1 MKYSTTVIKLFCLL
15 SFLTFSYHGFAQ
27 DKTDSVSFK
36 SIDPGHKYFPA
47 DQYFQQPAY
56 KKPRPFS
63 FLTNIPGDL
72 LQIAKSPF
80 QKQNLRPLITIA
92 GTTALLLHFDQTII
106 NGVGSTSR
114 KIGLEPEAEFDALQ
128 IHNKSLFKL
137 PDNLNSGFYQLGE
150 GTTTMG
156 IAGGFFIYGK
166 ITHDNRAL
174 QTASDLTEAFL
185 SMGITIQALKRI
197 TGRQAPFMA
206 TVPGGR
212 WQPFPSFSK
221 FQRYTVNYDAF
232 PSGHLATMMATI
244 TVLAE
249 NYPEKKWI
257 RPVGYL
263 LTGLTG
269 WSMMN
274 NRVHW
279 ASDFPLGL
287 AIGYLSGKIAYN
299 RHHKKELMRELLP
312 LQ

>member
-1 MKYSTTVIKLFCLL
+1 MKYSTTVIKFFCFLF
-15 SFLTFSYHGFAQ
+15 FPYHVFAQ
-27 DKTDSVSFK
+27 DKTDSISFK
-36 SIDPGHKYFPA
+36 STDPVHNYFPA
-47 DQYFQQPAY
+47 EQYFQQPVY

-63 FLTNIPGDL
+63 FLTNVPGDL

-80 QKQNLRPLITIA
+80 EKQNLRPLVTIA
-92 GTTALLLHFDQTII
+92 GTTALLLLFDNAITK
-106 NGVGSTSR
+106 GVGSASNR
-114 KIGLEPEAEFDALQ
+114 IGMEPEAEFDELQ
-128 IHNKSLFKL
+128 IHKQAIFKL
-137 PDNLNSGFYQLGE
+137 PDNLNSSFYQMGE
-150 GTTTMG
+150 GTTTFG

-166 ITHDNRAL
+166 IAHDNRAL

-206 TVPGGR
+206 AVPGGR

-221 FQRYTVNYDAF
+221 YQRYTVNYDAF

-269 WSMMN
+269 WSMIN
-274 NRVHW
+274 NKVHW

-287 AIGYLSGKIAYN
+287 AIGYLSGKIACN
-299 RHHKKELMRELLP
+299 RHHKKELMRESLP